1 MPSFIDDYPLILSL
15 AILLARVADV
25 SLGTFRM
32 IMVFR
37 GHRILAA
44 VIGFF
49 EVIIWLLA
57 AAQVI
62 NNLDRWYL
70 AVAYAAGFALGNYV
84 GIWLEARFALGC
96 EMIRCISLDP
106 DSPVAERLRA
116 AGFDAISFDGD
127 RGQHQPVE
135 IIFVIARRK
144 RVPQLL
150 QIIRETDP
158 NAIYSISDVKNVYDG
173 PGARVQHS
181 VMDSLRQ
188 ASKRR

>member
-1 MPSFIDDYPLILSL
+1 MPSFVNDYPLILSL
-15 AILLARVADV
+15 AICLARIADV

-37 GHRILAA
+37 GHRMLAA

-84 GIWLEARFALGC
+84 GIWLEAHFALGC

-106 DSPVAERLRA
+106 DSPVAERLRE
-116 AGFDAISFDGD
+116 AGYDAISFDGD
-127 RGQHQPVE
+127 RGEQQPVE

-150 QIIRETDP
+150 QIIRDTDP